1 MDLLFGY
8 RYQPRY
14 CDRRQNF
21 GYPQYLYDDGPFL
34 SSPSTFPT
42 SHFGGLSWDTTPLS
56 MFPCEAR
63 SSRPPFSRNPARKPA
78 NRRAQKYKEH
88 LVQPDDE
95 GSSTE
100 DPAHVNTCEND
111 VLAANVS
118 KAREDKTFANHDVH
132 VERNEGAENIKV
144 DDQTVADVS
153 ESSMRSET
161 ADEEEPDS
169 SYLEQPSSD
178 AVEHSVEIRKRDNDS
193 KSDTPFLEA
202 HEDEWKNDQEQVQPL
217 VEEPSEDDISLSEE
231 EKMSMEVP
239 NIVAEDSE
247 SVESD
252 NDESGDSEELSYK
265 DTQLQTISSLLE
277 ESSPYQS
284 SIEEFEG
291 GEKDKEYLVLSENL
305 MTILLK
311 LDLIDTKG
319 DSDIRD
325 ARRNAVHS
333 IQNSLISLDSKCS
346 VQE

>member
-1 MDLLFGY
+1 M
-8 RYQPRY
+8 
-14 CDRRQNF
+14 
-21 GYPQYLYDDGPFL
+21 
-34 SSPSTFPT
+34 
-42 SHFGGLSWDTTPLS
+42 
-56 MFPCEAR
+56 
-63 SSRPPFSRNPARKPA
+63 
-78 NRRAQKYKEH
+78 YKEH

-169 SYLEQPSSD
+169 SYLEQPSLD
-178 AVEHSVEIRKRDNDS
+178 TVEHSVEIRKRDNDS
-193 KSDTPFLEA
+193 ESDTPFLEA
-202 HEDEWKNDQEQVQPL
+202 HKDEWKNDQEQVQPL
-217 VEEPSEDDISLSEE
+217 VEEPSEDNISLSEE
-231 EKMSMEVP
+231 EKMNMEVP

-252 NDESGDSEELSYK
+252 HDESGDSEELSYK

-277 ESSPYQS
+277 ESSSYQS
-284 SIEEFEG
+284 SVEEFEG

-319 DSDIRD
+319 DGDIRD